1 MKHELEFF
9 PDGTPIDDW
18 FYEIETPELSALG
31 KQYPL
36 TDYGILPDGQL
47 HTKEIQS
54 VIDFAAKEGGGSGSS
69 GWCLPHGCAALQT
82 GRESVCSTGRH
93 PDGQ

>member
-47 HTKEIQS
+47 HTRRFSPSLTLQPRR
-54 VIDFAAKEGGGSGSS
+54 AAVF
-69 GWCLPHGCAALQT
+69 W
-82 GRESVCSTGRH
+82 
-93 PDGQ
+93 

>member
-18 FYEIETPELSALG
+18 FYEIENPELSALG
-31 KQYPL
+31 KPYRL

-54 VIDFAAKEGGGSGSS
+54 VIDLAAKEGGG
-69 GWCLPHGCAALQT
+69 CLPHRCAALQA
-82 GRESVCSTGRH
+82 GRESVCGTGWH
-93 PDGQ
+93 PDGQR